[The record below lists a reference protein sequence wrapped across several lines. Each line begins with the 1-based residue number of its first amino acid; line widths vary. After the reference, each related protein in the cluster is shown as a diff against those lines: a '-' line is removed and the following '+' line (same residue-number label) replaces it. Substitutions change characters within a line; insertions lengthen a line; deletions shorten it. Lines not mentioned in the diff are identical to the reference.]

1 MLMGQ
6 ASYLD
11 IVKQLDKVHTEL
23 NGLKILLESRYGGQF
38 NDGNKLILETVQN
51 NISEASDR
59 ISGIQYFMDGMLEE
73 GLKKKETG
81 S

>member
-1 MLMGQ
+1 MGQ

>member
-1 MLMGQ
+1 MGNV
-6 ASYLD
+6 SYLD

-23 NGLKILLESRYGGQF
+23 NGLKILLENRYGGRF
-38 NDGNKLILETVQN
+38 SDGNKLILETVQN
-51 NISEASDR
+51 NISEADGR

-73 GLKKKETG
+73 GLKKKETR